1 MTQVVVHRVVMAV
14 MMSMMFMTCQLKVKV
29 NVLSF
34 IRGKNFHERNGVFI
48 RSSLTMVRLMLVVV
62 SMSMSVMAMMD
73 QQRVVVLVVTVVM
86 RLMVIAMMLCQ
97 ERTRVQQVIPL
108 HPHSP

>member
-1 MTQVVVHRVVMAV
+1 MAV

-34 IRGKNFHERNGVFI
+34 RGKNFHERNGVFI
-48 RSSLTMVRLMLVVV
+48 RSPLTMVRLMLVVV

-97 ERTRVQQVIPL
+97 ERTRVQQVIRL